1 VSTSPTA
8 AGPVERAIIADL
20 GPTFRERTVPA
31 AGATLRVL
39 EGGEGPPLVLLHGRG
54 SAAPTWF
61 PLLPELARTRR
72 VLAVDLPG
80 FGVSRGYRFAG
91 GGVEAA
97 RAFFAEPLEA
107 WLAAEGVEAPVI
119 VGHSLGGAVAI
130 ELALRGR
137 VRLSALGLIAA
148 MGVGP
153 QMALAARVLFHVGP
167 ERLAR
172 ALGPQAFVR
181 VFGAAAG
188 PDRERLGALSG
199 ELYAVGG
206 GRPDAAAAF
215 NALVPLTGPVSHRR
229 ARLREI
235 EVPTLVLWGDGDEV
249 FPSPLAIAAAT
260 ELPRGMLRV
269 ERGGHAP
276 HQEDPARALA
286 LLGELFAAG

>member
-1 VSTSPTA
+1 VPTSSIA
-8 AGPVERAIIADL
+8 AGPIERAIVADL
-20 GPTFRERTVPA
+20 APTFRERTAAA
-31 AGATLRVL
+31 AGGELRVL
-39 EGGEGPPLVLLHGRG
+39 EGGEGRPLVLLHGRG

-80 FGVSRGYRFAG
+80 FGASRGYRFAG

-97 RAFFAEPLEA
+97 RAFFADPLEA
-107 WLAAEGVEAPVI
+107 WLASEGGTAPAI

-137 VRLSALGLIAA
+137 VALSTLGLIAA

-153 QMALAARVLFHVGP
+153 QMASAARIFFHAGP

-172 ALGPQAFVR
+172 ALGPQAFMR
-181 VFGAAAG
+181 IFGARKG
-188 PDRERLGALSG
+188 PHRERLEALSG
-199 ELYAVGG
+199 ELYAVEG

-215 NALVPLTGPVSHRR
+215 NALVPLTGPIPHRR

-249 FPSPLAIAAAT
+249 FPSPLALAASA
-260 ELPRGMLRV
+260 ELPRGMLRI
-269 ERGGHAP
+269 EPGGHAP

-286 LLGELFAAG
+286 ILGELFALA